1 MQENQA
7 EITGLEKDKESMLAE
22 YSFKHDDIIRDY
34 TNKITDLQQANKE
47 AIKQRHTDVVASIQ
61 KIDAEKGKTTK
72 VGLAELRQV
81 GKDYLDFVDKQYTR
95 TFEAAK
101 FEWQKAKDQ
110 IQANM
115 EEDKFAYQKSKDL
128 LGTLSENNGLAFASG
143 ADMAGIAK
151 ATGMGMATI
160 QAMGSAQAIEA
171 LNAYGK
177 SLNIGDIGTKYAD
190 TIRKGI
196 AAGNGPAEVM

>member
-1 MQENQA
+1 MQVC
-7 EITGLEKDKESMLAE
+7 
-22 YSFKHDDIIRDY
+22 DIIRDY
-34 TNKITDLQQANKE
+34 TNKITDLQQANKD
-47 AIKQRHTDVVASIQ
+47 AIKQRYTDVVASIQ

-72 VGLAELRQV
+72 EGLAELRQV

-95 TFEAAK
+95 TFEKAK

-128 LGTLSENNGLAFASG
+128 LGTLSENNGLAFANST
-143 ADMAGIAK
+143 DMAGIAK
-151 ATGMGMATI
+151 ATGMGIGTI

-171 LNAYGK
+171 LNSYGK
-177 SLNIGDIGTKYAD
+177 SLNI
-190 TIRKGI
+190 
-196 AAGNGPAEVM
+196 